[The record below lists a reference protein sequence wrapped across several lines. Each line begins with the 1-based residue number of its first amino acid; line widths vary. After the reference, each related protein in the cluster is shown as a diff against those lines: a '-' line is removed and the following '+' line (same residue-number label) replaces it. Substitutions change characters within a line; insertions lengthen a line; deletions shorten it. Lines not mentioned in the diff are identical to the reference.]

1 MARQIINTGSSANDG
16 TGDTLRGAGTK
27 MNANFSELYTLV
39 GGDSATAGVTTALT
53 DDGITLFGATW
64 DTFLTSVEGSANHT
78 ATLPASTGV
87 IVIDVATQT
96 LTNKTLTAPTIT
108 TPIVTT
114 LKINDNDA
122 SHQYTI
128 VPGALTGNHN
138 INIPSITTSAD
149 FVLTNIAQTLTNKT
163 FTSPVLFRP
172 TIQSSILDSNGA
184 NMFEFVST
192 ASAVNHLDFRNAA
205 TGNAPQIAAHGT
217 DSDINIDFRGRNRGA
232 VIIEKLAHGTTVVT
246 GDGTVPQNTSYI
258 VCNRGS
264 TLNLTLADA
273 NIVGEQKYFTN
284 KGTGTTIIT
293 PTNFAQGTTVS
304 LIQYGGCHF
313 IFDGTNWYLTGY
325 SRDTDITIA

>member
-27 MNANFSELYTLV
+27 MNANFSELYTLL
-39 GGDSATAGVTTALT
+39 GGDSATAGVTTGLT
-53 DDGITLFGATW
+53 DTGITFFGATY
-64 DTFLTSVEGSANHT
+64 DTFLGFTEGAANHT
-78 ATLPASTGV
+78 TTLPAATGT
-87 IVIDVATQT
+87 IVLNTATQT
-96 LTNKTLTAPTIT
+96 LTNKTIT
-108 TPIVTT
+108 TPIITTPTITT

-138 INIPSITTSAD
+138 INIPSITTAAD
-149 FVLTNIAQTLTNKT
+149 FVLTNTTQTMTNKT